1 MAVSETSE
9 WRLYAG
15 KLGFSKTEYAEKD
28 YLQELML
35 YWLFNG
41 KMSGTLVFRG
51 GTAIS
56 KLYGSGRFSED
67 IDLVMSESAE
77 ENAVTRAMDS
87 AIKGMKLQYATEA
100 RKERYRNMLKYVL
113 KIQGPLYAVSNSPQ
127 AVQTIQLDINLF
139 ERPLMHVKEAFRRPI
154 YPDIAPYLLNSLEA
168 EELLADKIKALVE
181 RIEPVARDLYDAWL
195 LSTKYELKPDLEL
208 VGKKMQLYGRKSG
221 EQFSL
226 EVLKERIAS
235 IKVVWDSE
243 IGRLLRDPPS
253 YDEVAKGFLEKL

>member
-1 MAVSETSE
+1 
-9 WRLYAG
+9 
-15 KLGFSKTEYAEKD
+15 
-28 YLQELML
+28 
-35 YWLFNG
+35 
-41 KMSGTLVFRG
+41 
-51 GTAIS
+51 
-56 KLYGSGRFSED
+56 
-67 IDLVMSESAE
+67 
-77 ENAVTRAMDS
+77 
-87 AIKGMKLQYATEA
+87 
-100 RKERYRNMLKYVL
+100 MLKYVL
-113 KIQGPLYAVSNSPQ
+113 KIQSPLYAVSNSQ
-127 AVQTIQLDINLF
+127 RAVQTIQLDINLF

-235 IKVVWDSE
+235 IKGVWDSE